1 MMKVG
6 TLYRQRMATSV
17 KEGVSNKSN
26 TFVVS
31 YRGISSAKMNTLR
44 KDLKRKKAEVL
55 VSKTSVAR
63 IALKEA
69 KYDGLAG
76 TIEGQ
81 MALILSNAD
90 ASEVSK
96 VLVKFA
102 KDYEGFTVRGGVLD
116 GAFLTEAEVKTL
128 SDLPSREV
136 LLAKLMGTM
145 NAPLTRFAGAL
156 NAKTR
161 DMISILKQK
170 SEKVCRLASY
180 TRIWQTGSNQGG

>member
-6 TLYRQRMATSV
+6 TLYRQRMAGSV
-17 KEGVSNKSN
+17 KDGVTKKTS

-31 YRGISSAKMNTLR
+31 YRGISSAKMNILR

-55 VSKTSVAR
+55 VSKSSVAR

-69 KYDGLAG
+69 NQADLASSV
-76 TIEGQ
+76 EGQ

-102 KDYEGFTVRGGVLD
+102 KDYEGFIVRGGVLD
-116 GAFLTEAEVKTL
+116 GAYLTEEEVKTL

-136 LLAKLMGTM
+136 LLAKLLGTM
-145 NAPLTRFAGAL
+145 SAPLTRFAGAL
-156 NAKTR
+156 NGKTR
-161 DMISILKQK
+161 DLISILKQK
-170 SEKVCRLASY
+170 SES
-180 TRIWQTGSNQGG
+180 I